1 MTTHFRLLAKD
12 GRPVVDDVLVSV
24 TSVFV
29 SCIVDDSL
37 TAPCVSFFCSS
48 FASSI
53 DLLKAVF
60 PPKEGNQNIACTNTT
75 NPIVTTGINHSSNDL
90 RGDGSSIVGLVWQR
104 CYAMLVLLACLLL
117 ICGLWLVLGHPFV
130 LLSSLTS
137 KQVDL
142 LTEDRTYLIIIVVIL
157 IVVSDLK
164 KALGSSWVKRTDVS
178 QVATLAQI
186 IIINCVT
193 HNKRKVG

>member
-1 MTTHFRLLAKD
+1 MITHFRLLAKD

-90 RGDGSSIVGLVWQR
+90 RGDGSSIVGLV
-104 CYAMLVLLACLLL
+104 
-117 ICGLWLVLGHPFV
+117 
-130 LLSSLTS
+130 
-137 KQVDL
+137 
-142 LTEDRTYLIIIVVIL
+142 
-157 IVVSDLK
+157 
-164 KALGSSWVKRTDVS
+164 
-178 QVATLAQI
+178 
-186 IIINCVT
+186 
-193 HNKRKVG
+193 

>member
-1 MTTHFRLLAKD
+1 MTTHCRLFAKD

-24 TSVFV
+24 TAVFV
-29 SCIVDDSL
+29 SCIVDDSS

-90 RGDGSSIVGLVWQR
+90 RGDGSSIVGLLWQR
-104 CYAMLVLLACLLL
+104 YYAMLVLLACLLAL
-117 ICGLWLVLGHPFV
+117 ALWIVVGPRSPVCLVV
-130 LLSSLTS
+130 LLDFETS
-137 KQVDL
+137 RPFDGRPHV
-142 LTEDRTYLIIIVVIL
+142 L

-164 KALGSSWVKRTDVS
+164 RRLEVRG
-178 QVATLAQI
+178 
-186 IIINCVT
+186 
-193 HNKRKVG
+193 